1 MGAAVSAQLESGI
14 IYALMA
20 GVFWGITPL
29 LLKRGM
35 TFSNVSTATLIQQLA
50 IVLTVFIIAV
60 GRGEVLQLGIPLRAV
75 WPFMVAGVMG
85 GSLGKIF
92 YNKAID
98 TVGASKAVSVKNSDP
113 IISVLFL
120 VLVLGEE
127 LTFPVAI
134 GVVLIVT
141 GVLVI
146 TRIQAKEHEKPNRL
160 QYYFYP
166 LLTVLCY
173 GVTPLLK
180 KIGMVAGVL
189 PTIGAF
195 ITQSTALIVILT
207 VGRLLNIRPKWERI
221 PTQSLILFISA
232 GITEALGSIFTF
244 HSLIYAPAVVVSPI
258 WRISPLIA
266 FLLARF
272 TLRGVEVV
280 TLKDGIAATLIV
292 SGVLVLS
299 RA

>member
-1 MGAAVSAQLESGI
+1 MMDAMSVPLENGI

-20 GVFWGITPL
+20 GLFWGITPL
-29 LLKRGM
+29 LLKKGM
-35 TFSNVSTATLIQQLA
+35 THSNVSTATLVQQSV

-60 GRGEVLQLGIPLRAV
+60 GQGEVLQLDIPLRAV
-75 WPFMVAGVMG
+75 WSFMAAGVVG
-85 GSLGKIF
+85 GSIGKIF
-92 YNKAID
+92 YNKAIER
-98 TVGASKAVSVKNSDP
+98 VGASKAVSIKNSDP

-120 VLVLGEE
+120 ALVLGEE

-134 GVVLIVT
+134 GVALIVT

-146 TRIQAKEHEKPNRL
+146 TRIQAREKDRPNRL
-160 QYYFYP
+160 VDFIYP
-166 LLTVLCY
+166 LLALLCF
-173 GVTPLLK
+173 GITPLFK
-180 KIGMVAGVL
+180 KLGMVAAAL
-189 PTIGAF
+189 PTLAAF

-221 PTQSLILFISA
+221 PTKSLVCFVSG
-232 GITEALGSIFTF
+232 GITDALGSLFTF
-244 HSLIYAPAVVVSPI
+244 YSLIYAPAVVVSPI
-258 WRISPLIA
+258 WRISPLIV

-280 TLKDGIAATLIV
+280 TLKDGIAATFIV
-292 SGVLVLS
+292 SGVLVLG

>member
-1 MGAAVSAQLESGI
+1 MMGAMSVPLENGI

-20 GVFWGITPL
+20 GLFWGITPL
-29 LLKRGM
+29 LLKKGM
-35 TFSNVSTATLIQQLA
+35 TQSNVSTATLVQQSV

-60 GRGEVLQLGIPLRAV
+60 GRREVLQLDIPLRAV
-75 WPFMVAGVMG
+75 WSFMAAGVVG
-85 GSLGKIF
+85 GSIGKIF
-92 YNKAID
+92 YNKAIER
-98 TVGASKAVSVKNSDP
+98 VGASKAVSIKNSDP
-113 IISVLFL
+113 IISVLVL
-120 VLVLGEE
+120 ALVLGEE

-146 TRIQAKEHEKPNRL
+146 TRIQAREKERPNRL
-160 QYYFYP
+160 ADFIYP
-166 LLTVLCY
+166 LLALLCF
-173 GVTPLLK
+173 GITPLFK
-180 KIGMVAGVL
+180 KLGMNAAAL
-189 PTIGAF
+189 PTLAAF

-221 PTQSLILFISA
+221 PTKSLLCFVSS
-232 GITEALGSIFTF
+232 GITDALGSLFTF
-244 HSLIYAPAVVVSPI
+244 YSLIYAPAVVVSPI
-258 WRISPLIA
+258 WRISPLIV

-280 TLKDGIAATLIV
+280 TLKDGIAATFIV
-292 SGVLVLS
+292 SGVLVLG